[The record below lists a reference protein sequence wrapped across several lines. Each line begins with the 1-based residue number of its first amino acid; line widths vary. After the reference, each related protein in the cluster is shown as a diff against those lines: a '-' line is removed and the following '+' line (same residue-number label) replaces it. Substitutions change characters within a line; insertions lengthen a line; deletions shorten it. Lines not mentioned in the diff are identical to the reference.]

1 MEMKDIVFKKE
12 EFSLELVDK
21 LIPLSKDW
29 INEDI
34 SYGIVE
40 NTVDDF
46 LDKDIYVACLDDKI
60 IGYLLGKSSIDT
72 KGNSVIKK
80 DSRVYNIEEVYI
92 INSYRNK
99 GIGKGLFKFVEEEV
113 SKSNDYIDLVTSDK
127 DYKRIL
133 HFYIDELGMNFN
145 NAYLVKKVKG
155 DR

>member
-1 MEMKDIVFKKE
+1 MKMEDIVFKKE
-12 EFSLELVDK
+12 NFSLELVDK

-29 INEDI
+29 ISEEI

-46 LDKDIYVACLDDKI
+46 LDKDIYVVYHEDKI

-72 KGNSVIKK
+72 KGNSAIKK
-80 DSRVYNIEEVYI
+80 DSIVYNIEEVYI
-92 INSYRNK
+92 IKDYRNK
-99 GIGKGLFKFVEEEV
+99 GIGKALFKFVEEEV
-113 SKSNDYIDLVTSDK
+113 CKSNDYIDLITSDK

-133 HFYIDELGMNFN
+133 HFYIDELGMSFN